1 MVRIKMREGTR
12 GSQTGRCGR
21 MAGRPAPGHFVGMRP
36 LTLCVVLAL
45 APAALAAQGRSL
57 SAGDSALVGRILLAE
72 ERRDDA
78 DAALTE
84 GMAHHDSRVRSL
96 AQRAHWRIG
105 DSLFAARD
113 SLPAL
118 RPPRVWPDPEWRLR
132 YRALAEQRT
141 DCAALGAALADSA
154 WPVRLRAADLVTP
167 ACAGDDRVAGTLER
181 WVDDLPRRTDRRASG
196 GVSWHAAAHGLLGL
210 ARIRPDQSRRRT
222 RDLARHRQWQVRV
235 YAARAAALLS
245 DTATLRRLARDRD
258 DNVKEAAIVGLSALT
273 RHDDDKLYVRA
284 LRSDGAQAVRA
295 AAIALKGTPSADAR
309 EAAGEVFT
317 RWVERANASARDARL
332 ALLEAAGR
340 PASDDRP
347 PAPRPELPPHAVA
360 LALGE
365 EVRLRVE
372 MAPSSGGGSFV
383 VLLRG
388 DAAPMMAARVLGLA
402 TAGYYDGTSWHRV
415 EHDFVIQGGGPGAN
429 EYVGH
434 PVYFRDEL
442 ATVPHARGTVGMSTR
457 GHDSGDGQ
465 WFINLRNNLRLGR
478 DYTVFAEVAEGIDV
492 VDGILEGDVIAS
504 MRREP

>member
-1 MVRIKMREGTR
+1 MVRIKMREVAR
-12 GSQTGRCGR
+12 GSQTSRSGR
-21 MAGRPAPGHFVGMRP
+21 MAGTAAPGHFVGMKP
-36 LTLCVVLAL
+36 LTLCIALAL
-45 APAALAAQGRSL
+45 APAALAAQESSL
-57 SAGDSALVGRILLAE
+57 SAGDSALVGRILVAE
-72 ERRDDA
+72 DRRDGA
-78 DAALTE
+78 DAALTQ
-84 GMAHHDSRVRSL
+84 GLAHHDARVRTL
-96 AQRAHWRIG
+96 ARRARWRIG

-113 SLPAL
+113 SLPPL
-118 RPPRVWPDPEWRLR
+118 RSPRVWPDPAWRLR
-132 YRALAEQRT
+132 YRALADQRG
-141 DCAALGAALADSA
+141 DCTALGAALADSA

-167 ACAGDDRVAGTLER
+167 ACAGDDQVAETLER
-181 WVDDLPRRTDRRASG
+181 WVDDLPRRAERRASG
-196 GVSWHAAAHGLLGL
+196 GVSWHAAAHGLVGL
-210 ARIRPDQSRRRT
+210 ARIRPDESRKRT
-222 RDLARHRQWQVRV
+222 RDLARHRQWQVRA
-235 YAARAAALLS
+235 YAARAAAVLS

-258 DNVKEAAIVGLSALT
+258 NNVKEAAIVALSALT
-273 RHDDDKLYVRA
+273 GHDDDELYVRA

-309 EAAGEVFT
+309 EAASEAFT
-317 RWVERANASARDARL
+317 RWAARANASARDARL

-347 PAPRPELPPHAVA
+347 PASRPELPPHAVA

-365 EVRLRVE
+365 EVRLRIE

-388 DAAPMMAARVLGLA
+388 DAAPMMAARVLALA
-402 TAGYYDGTSWHRV
+402 GAGYYDGTSWHRV

-429 EYVGH
+429 EYIGH